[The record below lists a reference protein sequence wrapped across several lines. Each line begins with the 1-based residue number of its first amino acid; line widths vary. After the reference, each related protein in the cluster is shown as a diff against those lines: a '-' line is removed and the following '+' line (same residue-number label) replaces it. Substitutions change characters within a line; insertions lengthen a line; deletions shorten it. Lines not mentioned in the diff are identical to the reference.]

1 MKPLLWAEDLAHGYG
16 DRWVFQ
22 GVGVRVCA
30 GEVLLVVG
38 PNGAG
43 KSTLLALL
51 AGLMAPRHG
60 VVHSQ
65 VGPEAMAMM
74 GHGTYVYGS
83 LTALENLRF
92 WARLYGLPADESTL
106 EAVLGRVGLA
116 QWAME
121 PAGTFSRGM
130 AQRLSL
136 ARVILLAPRLVFL
149 DEPATGLDMASV
161 ALLHREIQSLR
172 QSGAAVV
179 WVSHD
184 VARDL
189 PLATSVLHLRG
200 GRVHY
205 LGPAGDFAGESVC

>member
-1 MKPLLWAEDLAHGYG
+1 MKPLLWAEDLAHAYG

-22 GVGVRVCA
+22 GIGLQVRP
-30 GEVLLVVG
+30 GEILLVVG

-51 AGLMAPRHG
+51 AGLMEPRHG
-60 VVHSQ
+60 VVHHA
-65 VGPEAMAMM
+65 VPPEAIAMM
-74 GHGTYVYGS
+74 GHGTYVYGA

-92 WARLYGLPADESTL
+92 WARIYGCPADETAL
-106 EAVLGRVGLA
+106 EAILERVGLA
-116 QWAME
+116 AWAME

-161 ALLHREIQSLR
+161 VLLHQEIKAFA

-189 PLATSVLHLRG
+189 ALATSVLHVRG

-205 LGPAGDFAGESVC
+205 LGPAGDFAWEAVC